1 MLVIANLGKF
11 LAELLKAGNRN
22 LLKSLKCLFCRRNN
36 HPSKKALL
44 TKLDENGNE
53 IENVG
58 DGSTPFG
65 LFFAFI
71 LYIGKDFTTQLIT
84 YFLVIGSV
92 VISFYEPDMD
102 FFKAIYFNFITLTV
116 GLALNHTCNSYF

>member
-1 MLVIANLGKF
+1 MAPQSVNGQLFVIIYGLIGVPFTMLVIANLGKF

-22 LLKSLKCLFCRRNN
+22 LLKTLKCMLCRRNN

-53 IENVG
+53 IDNVG

-71 LYIGKDFTTQLIT
+71 LYIGK
-84 YFLVIGSV
+84 
-92 VISFYEPDMD
+92 
-102 FFKAIYFNFITLTV
+102 
-116 GLALNHTCNSYF
+116 